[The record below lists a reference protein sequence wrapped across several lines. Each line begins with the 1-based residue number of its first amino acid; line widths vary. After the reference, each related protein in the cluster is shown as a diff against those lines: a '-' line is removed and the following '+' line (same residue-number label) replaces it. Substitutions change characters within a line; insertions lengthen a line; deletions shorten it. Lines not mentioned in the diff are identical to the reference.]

1 MKRREFVK
9 TATAGSVALSG
20 CLGGNN
26 GGSEEQEVEN
36 EPQGRFRVVRDSR
49 AGEIEITVE
58 DRMNSDHAAVNGDH
72 NYSGAIVMEN
82 ISEGDSLTLSV
93 EDGEIPR
100 SGSLEIYAIRG
111 EVTTTQEDG
120 KELLQETPEEFT
132 SINDEDDNP
141 FSYDFSGE

>member
-9 TATAGSVALSG
+9 AATAGSVALSG

>member
-20 CLGGNN
+20 CLGGNS
-26 GGSEEQEVEN
+26 GGNEEQEVEN
-36 EPQGRFRVVRDSR
+36 DPQGRFRVVRDSR

-58 DRMNSDHAAVNGDH
+58 DRMNSDHAAIDGDH

-93 EDGEIPR
+93 EDDEIPS
-100 SGSLEIYAIRG
+100 SGSLEIFAIRG